1 MQRSLIF
8 IYNYW
13 IILFYFKVDHLAL
26 MITVALKLGISPQ
39 KLQRVNSKMHSQ
51 AMHSQQTT
59 CKMGDLCHF
68 HKRPRLKSLN
78 HLTHLRKDPFY
89 KVWQTSCCSRKVYFV
104 QTEQIYLFH
113 ANAQFLQSPK
123 TLEKPKVWFFR
134 RYKNGTM
141 TVLENNNTKQHIL
154 NHSAIFVEYPSHI
167 K

>member
-1 MQRSLIF
+1 MQHSLIF

-13 IILFYFKVDHLAL
+13 IISFYFKVDHLAV

-39 KLQRVNSKMHSQ
+39 KLQKFNPKMHSQ
-51 AMHSQQTT
+51 TMHSQQTT
-59 CKMGDLCHF
+59 CKMGDLCHV
-68 HKRPRLKSLN
+68 HKQPRLKSLN

-89 KVWQTSCCSRKVYFV
+89 SLTNFLLFAKVYFM

-113 ANAQFLQSPK
+113 ANAQFLQSLK

>member
-39 KLQRVNSKMHSQ
+39 KLQRFNSKMHSQ

-104 QTEQIYLFH
+104 QTADLSISRQCSISTIPE
-113 ANAQFLQSPK
+113 NVRK
-123 TLEKPKVWFFR
+123 TEGLVFQEVQKWNNDCFGKQQ
-134 RYKNGTM
+134 YKIAHT
-141 TVLENNNTKQHIL
+141 QPFCH
-154 NHSAIFVEYPSHI
+154 FC
-167 K
+167 